1 MAAQLRSGAMNDRG
15 SNPWRGL
22 TDARLTFALKILMV
36 VVLAI
41 YTAQFAMEFLDR
53 IRGVVYVLIGS
64 IFFSYLIYPAVQWLR
79 RRMPLGAAIAV
90 VYAAILVGVVVA
102 VWLIVPRLVDE
113 TQTLV
118 QRYPD
123 FVVRMNALVN
133 DPNDPV
139 TSRLPDFARSE
150 LGKLPTQIVAWGRL
164 HGLEAFSHIL
174 SVLAGTFVIVATFVI
189 IPLITAYLL
198 LDLDNLKLALASIVP
213 EAHWRATTSLLSD
226 IDRVFGGF
234 VRGQLLVA
242 LTVGILI
249 TVAMTILRVPYPFLL
264 GLVAAVGDLVPYV
277 GAILAFI
284 PAFLSALINNGI
296 GNSLIVAVAFVAIF
310 EAEGHIIAPNI
321 VSKTVRLSPFAV
333 LLAILAG
340 AELGG
345 IIGALVA
352 IPVLGAL
359 RVIALRV
366 FRPREANEPQP

>member
-1 MAAQLRSGAMNDRG
+1 MKDSR

-22 TDARLTFALKILMV
+22 TDERLTYALKVLFIAA
-36 VVLAI
+36 LAI
-41 YTAQFAMEFLDR
+41 YVGQFVVEFLGH

-64 IFFSYLIYPAVQWLR
+64 IFFSYLIYPAVTWLR
-79 RRMPLGAAIAV
+79 RRMPLPAAITV
-90 VYAAILVGVVVA
+90 VYAAIVASIVVA
-102 VWLIVPRLVDE
+102 AWLIAPRIADE

-123 FVVRMNALVN
+123 FAARVNAMVN

-139 TSRLPDFARSE
+139 TSRLPDFVRSE
-150 LGKLPTQIVAWGRL
+150 LARVPSQLVNWARL
-164 HGLEAFSHIL
+164 HGVEAASHIL
-174 SVLAGTFVIVATFVI
+174 SVVAGTFVIVATFVI

-198 LDLDNLKLALASIVP
+198 LDLDNLKVALASIVP
-213 EAHWRATTSLLSD
+213 EDRWRATIGLLTD
-226 IDRVFGGF
+226 IDHVFGGF

-242 LTVGILI
+242 LTVGVLI
-249 TVAMTILRVPYPFLL
+249 TVAMTLLHVPYPYLL
-264 GLVAAVGDLVPYV
+264 GLTAAIGDLVPYV
-277 GAILAFI
+277 GAVLAFI

-296 GNSLIVAVAFVAIF
+296 GNALLVAVAFIAIF

-333 LLAILAG
+333 LLAILVG

-352 IPVLGAL
+352 IPILGAL

-366 FRPREANEPQP
+366 FRPRDANEPQP

>member
-1 MAAQLRSGAMNDRG
+1 MNDRG

-90 VYAAILVGVVVA
+90 VYAAILVSVVVA